1 MTPDFCESESE
12 SESSVGPESQ
22 NQENDSN
29 FASQESSQANDSQI
43 LRVKSRVKPMTL
55 KFCESRVESIP
66 IPMTLKF
73 CESTQ
78 ESTQELTRNIFFIFF
93 LKKGNH

>member
-1 MTPDFCESESE
+1 VTPDFCESESE
-12 SESSVGPESQ
+12 SESTVGPESQ
-22 NQENDSN
+22 NQE
-29 FASQESSQANDSQI
+29 NDSQI
-43 LRVKSRVKPMTL
+43 LRVKSRVKSMTL
-55 KFCESRVESIP
+55 KFSESRVES

-93 LKKGNH
+93 